1 MKFKELRE
9 KVRGGKVD
17 PLSKMGRSKLTGA
30 EINRYYRDN
39 PSAKKAAKDATVKKA
54 IELALDLGG
63 SMNYAMKEIE
73 KLKRGLTKNKEVAKA
88 LKVANESVQEGKK
101 LSPAAQEKLVDL
113 FNKLMDVKHGGPEY
127 KKIKKQIELIQ
138 MRG

>member
-9 KVRGGKVD
+9 KIRGGKVD
-17 PLSKMGRSKLTGA
+17 PLSKMGGSKLTGA

-88 LKVANESVQEGKK
+88 LKVANESVVKEGKK
-101 LSPAAQEKLVDL
+101 LKPADQEKLAGM
-113 FNKLMDVKHGGPEY
+113 FNSLMGVKHGSPEF
-127 KKIKKQIELIQ
+127 KKIKAEIQ
-138 MRG
+138 KLLS